1 MQIKKIECDIYSK
14 LSNSNLVKLNLSVC
28 ANTKMTLSV
37 KIKISENI
45 DILNISSGYYN
56 DICYTTTSDSGTDIT
71 LDDRKKQY
79 MKRNNIIICQ
89 EGCDFSS
96 YDYANQVANC
106 SCDVKESSSSFADMD
121 INTTKLYEK
130 FIDIKNILNLKL
142 MICYDVLF
150 IKDGLLHNIAF
161 YAIIIIIIFHFVTII
176 IFYNNKIYI
185 IKDKIKEISFGIN
198 NLDLIKRKKEKEKLK
213 QKKINITKNKNKKIK
228 TEKKIKLPSPVEHY
242 FLNKMKFTKNK
253 KNKEIKLNITIN
265 NNQKERKRQNI
276 SNTNESINKK
286 ELIKKAKEI
295 MNYNDEEMN
304 SLSYELA
311 LKYDKKTYCE
321 YYLSLIKTK
330 NILIFSF
337 YNNRNDYNSQ
347 IIKINLF
354 FIGFIINFFV
364 NALFF
369 NEEAMHQILEKKG
382 KFDFIYQLPQIIYST
397 IIFTFLNTLLK
408 ILALSQGNIINFKRN
423 KNAKDLNKR
432 KEDLNF
438 LLKVKFILYFI
449 ISIIFLIFFWYY
461 LSMFCAIY
469 KNTQIYLI
477 KDTLISFVLS
487 LLYPFGI
494 YLIPGIFRIPALS
507 DRNNKRICLYNFSIL
522 LQMI

>member
-1 MQIKKIECDIYSK
+1 
-14 LSNSNLVKLNLSVC
+14 
-28 ANTKMTLSV
+28 
-37 KIKISENI
+37 
-45 DILNISSGYYN
+45 
-56 DICYTTTSDSGTDIT
+56 
-71 LDDRKKQY
+71 
-79 MKRNNIIICQ
+79 
-89 EGCDFSS
+89 
-96 YDYANQVANC
+96 
-106 SCDVKESSSSFADMD
+106 MD

-522 LQMI
+522 MQMI

>member
-1 MQIKKIECDIYSK
+1 
-14 LSNSNLVKLNLSVC
+14 
-28 ANTKMTLSV
+28 
-37 KIKISENI
+37 
-45 DILNISSGYYN
+45 
-56 DICYTTTSDSGTDIT
+56 
-71 LDDRKKQY
+71 
-79 MKRNNIIICQ
+79 
-89 EGCDFSS
+89 
-96 YDYANQVANC
+96 
-106 SCDVKESSSSFADMD
+106 
-121 INTTKLYEK
+121 
-130 FIDIKNILNLKL
+130 
-142 MICYDVLF
+142 
-150 IKDGLLHNIAF
+150 
-161 YAIIIIIIFHFVTII
+161 
-176 IFYNNKIYI
+176 
-185 IKDKIKEISFGIN
+185 
-198 NLDLIKRKKEKEKLK
+198 
-213 QKKINITKNKNKKIK
+213 
-228 TEKKIKLPSPVEHY
+228 
-242 FLNKMKFTKNK
+242 MKFTKNK

-449 ISIIFLIFFWYY
+449 ISTIFLIFFWYY

>member
-1 MQIKKIECDIYSK
+1 
-14 LSNSNLVKLNLSVC
+14 
-28 ANTKMTLSV
+28 
-37 KIKISENI
+37 
-45 DILNISSGYYN
+45 
-56 DICYTTTSDSGTDIT
+56 
-71 LDDRKKQY
+71 
-79 MKRNNIIICQ
+79 
-89 EGCDFSS
+89 
-96 YDYANQVANC
+96 
-106 SCDVKESSSSFADMD
+106 MD

-198 NLDLIKRKKEKEKLK
+198 NLDLIKRKKEKDNLK
-213 QKKINITKNKNKKIK
+213 QKKINITNNKNKKIK

-311 LKYDKKTYCE
+311 LKYDKRTYCE